1 MFSDGRP
8 RLIQIKGIN
17 IDAEATRHM
26 LYTTNTD
33 VPGIVGV
40 LGTTLGDKGVSIANF
55 NLGRSKA
62 GQNAIAL
69 LSIDSPANPS
79 VCKAVSETGRFN
91 QVRPLEFDVGNEA

>member
-8 RLIQIKGIN
+8 RFIQIKGIN
-17 IDAEATRHM
+17 IDAEVSRHM

-40 LGTTLGDKGVSIANF
+40 LGTTLGDKGVNIANF

-62 GQNAIAL
+62 GKNAIAL
-69 LSIDSPANPS
+69 LSIDSPADPS
-79 VCKAVSETGRFN
+79 ICEALSETGRFN
-91 QVRPLEFDVGNEA
+91 QV